1 MKKLDF
7 YFKPKDASST
17 KSFDTK
23 TSWCIWFSTRVI
35 DAEPYPF
42 MILFFLFLA
51 DSTYIKIGGIAT
63 RFKSELSMG
72 RLMIGCKCVLPCVW
86 LFRFIKH
93 FSITL
98 LYYLCKIIHILL
110 FITANIW
117 LQHNP
122 AYSGRH
128 LDSNEILV
136 ETNNTQIG
144 CQRILTPLASM

>member
-1 MKKLDF
+1 MPNILWQYCNGVETGVSMIKDTTSCGTVALYDPYFFFFFWADHRATDF
-7 YFKPKDASST
+7 
-17 KSFDTK
+17 
-23 TSWCIWFSTRVI
+23 
-35 DAEPYPF
+35 
-42 MILFFLFLA
+42 
-51 DSTYIKIGGIAT
+51 TYIKIGGIAT

-110 FITANIW
+110 FITTNIW

-128 LDSNEILV
+128 LDTNDILV